1 MPNTKQPSDPKAK
14 AEQLARIAELLRLE
28 IDEEDLEALANQL
41 HVLDALEESELR
53 DYVPVLKMD
62 AAWHD

>member
-1 MPNTKQPSDPKAK
+1 MPNTKQPSVPNAK

-41 HVLDALEESELR
+41 HLLDALEESELR

>member
-1 MPNTKQPSDPKAK
+1 MPNSKQPSDQKAK
-14 AEQLARIAELLRLE
+14 SDQLARIAESLHLE
-28 IDEEDLEALANQL
+28 IDEEDLKALSNQL
-41 HVLDALEESELR
+41 NLLDALEESELR